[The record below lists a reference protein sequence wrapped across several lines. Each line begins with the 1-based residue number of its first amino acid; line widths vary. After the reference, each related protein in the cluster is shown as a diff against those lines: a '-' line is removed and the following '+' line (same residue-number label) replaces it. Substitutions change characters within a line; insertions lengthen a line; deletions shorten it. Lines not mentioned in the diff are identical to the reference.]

1 MKLSDYIS
9 YVPPMKRFRE
19 FWTAKIGQ
27 TEGTGK
33 NQQEATAN
41 LFTRIQ
47 NSLDGDYTPALIFH
61 HGYVALIWRE
71 GEAWLYTIR
80 KTTESGPVMS
90 NIHCIGAKEETLAH
104 ARLHL
109 AQYVLDDVR
118 HPEEAAECITDERDR
133 HQFLSDYYRGQ
144 AIARIMEERGV
155 DHYHAS
161 MIYDGLRA

>member
-1 MKLSDYIS
+1 MKFTDVVTYI
-9 YVPPMKRFRE
+9 PPMKRWRP
-19 FWTAKIGQ
+19 FWTAKIGE
-27 TEGTGK
+27 TEFTGK
-33 NQQEATAN
+33 DREEATTA
-41 LFTRIQ
+41 LFTNIKTIL
-47 NSLDGDYTPALIFH
+47 SGDYIPTMIFH
-61 HGYVALIWRE
+61 HGYVALVWRE
-71 GEAWLYTIR
+71 LSGWSYTIR
-80 KTTESGPVMS
+80 KATESGPVMS
-90 NIHCIGAKEETLAH
+90 NIHCIGAKEPTEAH

-161 MIYDGLRA
+161 MIYDGLRD